1 MTRLLQWIVV
11 TVTACAYTAAHA
23 VQSESRVP
31 SPAAKVSR
39 QLVEQKEA
47 FVIRVLSDSP
57 AVKRIE
63 ASTNAEARK
72 YLVDARESHA
82 KAVVSM
88 RNNDINGADRQLND
102 ATWLIGK
109 ARQIVPDPLARNVE
123 QRMRYAQILESVES
137 LRISYRRHLQRVKGR
152 SPGMVANDAQLGK
165 VAQLVNTAK
174 SLANSGQLVQA
185 NKMLGKAERALMAG
199 LTQVLGTKTIMYAQ
213 RFGTLA
219 EEYDYELERN
229 RSYAD
234 LIPIALAE
242 FKPGSEVV
250 REVRHFVDANRQRRE
265 QAQQLAAK
273 KDHRAALTA
282 LRGGTAHL
290 QSALT
295 AAGLRVPPD
304 PQTR

>member
-1 MTRLLQWIVV
+1 MTRMLRWIVL

-23 VQSESRVP
+23 AQSESRVP
-31 SPAAKVSR
+31 SPAAKVTR

-47 FVIRVLSDSP
+47 FVKRVLSDSP
-57 AVKRIE
+57 AVRRIE
-63 ASTNAEARK
+63 ASNNAAAGK
-72 YLVDARESHA
+72 YLVGARESHA
-82 KAVVSM
+82 RAVLSI
-88 RNNDINGADRQLND
+88 RNNDISAADRQLND

-109 ARQIVPDPLARNVE
+109 ARQIVPDALARNVE
-123 QRMRYAQILESVES
+123 QRMRYAQVLESVES
-137 LRISYRRHLQRVKGR
+137 LRIAYRRHLQRVKGR
-152 SPGMVANDAQLGK
+152 SPGRVANDAQLGK
-165 VAQLVNTAK
+165 VAQLVDTAK
-174 SLANSGQLVQA
+174 RLANSDELAQA
-185 NKMLGKAERALMAG
+185 NEALGKAERALMAG

-242 FKPGSEVV
+242 FKPGSEAV
-250 REVRHFVDANRQRRE
+250 REVRYFVDSDRQLRE

-273 KDHRAALTA
+273 NDHRAALTA

-290 QSALT
+290 QSALA

-304 PQTR
+304 PEPR